1 MNNVLDENLTVQARN
16 NLYMGSEREML
27 WHCHADPRFSYFTY
41 IPEKAANDPSI
52 QLGVMSFI
60 HGTGRTVEEYREL
73 FKPFADENN
82 LALIFPLFPGGLYDK
97 DDFNSYKLL
106 AYGDIRYDDIFL
118 KMVDELSERYPNI
131 NSEKILLYG
140 WSGGGQFVQRF
151 LYTHPERL
159 KGLVIGAP
167 GRITYLD
174 SDKDFYWGTRNFS
187 SIFGKS
193 PDIDAIR
200 KVPIMLLIGEKD
212 VLFVGEADCG
222 NTRME
227 RLIALKRNFE
237 EHGIAATMQI
247 IPGIGHKGDYPV
259 KASYVIDFFR
269 DVLLHCGE
277 K

>member
-1 MNNVLDENLTVQARN
+1 MNFLDENLTAEARQ

-27 WHCHADPRFSYFTY
+27 WHCQADPRFSYFTY
-41 IPEKAANDPSI
+41 VPEKAANDSSI
-52 QLGVMSFI
+52 KLSVMSFI

-106 AYGDIRYDDIFL
+106 AYEDIRYDDIFL
-118 KMVDELSERYPNI
+118 NMVDEFAQRYENI
-131 NSEKILLYG
+131 DPGKILLYG

-167 GRITYLD
+167 GRITYID
-174 SDKDFYWGTRNFS
+174 PETDFYWGTKNFEA
-187 SIFGKS
+187 IFGS
-193 PDIDAIR
+193 LLNFDEMR
-200 KVPIMLLIGEKD
+200 KVPICLLIGEKD
-212 VLFVGEADCG
+212 VLFVGESTHG

-227 RLIALKRNFE
+227 RVLGLKRNLE
-237 EHGIAATMQI
+237 EHGIQVTMKV
-247 IPGIGHKGDYPV
+247 IPGIGHKGNYPI
-259 KASYVIDFFR
+259 KAPYVIDFFR
-269 DVLLHCGE
+269 EVLLHCG
-277 K
+277 KK